1 MKRVTNEYGQAIFN
15 LPWLVA
21 QDEGLFAAEGIEV
34 TFLRGRERD
43 PNLAPETDPHAVDP
57 FWRHGVFEEGDAQ
70 CFQACEWGQIRRS
83 YDSSVGNKDG
93 RGGRVVMQ
101 RPAIASHAV
110 FVRPD
115 SPVEEPMDL
124 RNKTIAVNFH
134 AGSHYLSLQV
144 LEGFMAREEI
154 KTVHLGQGQAR
165 YQAMLDGKVDACTLM
180 EPYITLALKQGCKL
194 IVEGFARGLEVT
206 SPDMD
211 DETLAGINRALTAA
225 VGRIRADRR
234 RYVRYLIADLPAGL
248 GPLEPED
255 FDLWRMRYI
264 EPKPYPRED
273 FERTRDWMVSW
284 NLIPADAA
292 FETLVD
298 GRVTVNL

>member
-1 MKRVTNEYGQAIFN
+1 MKRITNEYGQAIFN

-34 TFLRGRERD
+34 SFLRGRERD

-83 YDSSVGNKDG
+83 YDSFTGG

-101 RPAIASHAV
+101 RPAIASHAI

-124 RNKTIAVNFH
+124 RNRAIAVNFH
-134 AGSHYLSLQV
+134 AGSHYLTLQV

-211 DETLAGINRALTAA
+211 DETLAGIYRALGAA
-225 VGRIRADRR
+225 VVRIRADRR
-234 RYVRYLIADLPAGL
+234 KYVRYLIADLPAGL

-264 EPKPYPRED
+264 EPRPYPRED

-284 NLIPADAA
+284 NLIPADAS

-298 GRVTVNL
+298 GRIQVAR